1 MWWFRRP
8 SKGARRRKSLEIA
21 IGFGSNRFMGVIR
34 IFSAG
39 SRSRKH
45 GPLLALAVTAFAS
58 MLVAPCAWAQA
69 LAPDLP
75 SVPAVELPNIP
86 TLKEYANPK
95 APGNNP
101 LTNEPELVLSAKL
114 SEDGETIGRGLVWRV
129 FSPEPGGDGKL
140 ALLATAKGGTTSF
153 NLAPGSYLVH
163 VAFGRAGATKRITM
177 TRAKRTE
184 TMILDA
190 GGVKL
195 NAVLSG
201 GARIPPD
208 QLRFS
213 IYENHEDAS
222 GERALIIPDVKPD
235 TVVRL
240 NTGTYQIVSNYGT
253 ANAVIR
259 ADIRVEAGK
268 ITEANVEHRAA
279 QLTLKLVR
287 EAGGEALADTAWSV
301 LTTSGDIV
309 RESVGAFASIVL
321 AEGEYIIIAK
331 NKDRIYQRDFKVVAG
346 HNQDVEVVASEGAS
360 AATTTDQPAGG
371 DEPLD

>member
-1 MWWFRRP
+1 M
-8 SKGARRRKSLEIA
+8 GAANNSRVGRKAFKCGHVRIA
-21 IGFGSNRFMGVIR
+21 ILF
-34 IFSAG
+34 A
-39 SRSRKH
+39 
-45 GPLLALAVTAFAS
+45 ALAINVSDA
-58 MLVAPCAWAQA
+58 LAQA

-75 SVPAVELPNIP
+75 QTPTVELPTIP
-86 TLKEYANPK
+86 NLREYANPK
-95 APGNNP
+95 APANNP
-101 LTNEPELVLSAKL
+101 LANEPELMLSAKL
-114 SEDGETIGRGLVWRV
+114 SDDGGAISRGLVWRV
-129 FSPEPGGDGKL
+129 FAPEPGADGKL

-177 TRAKRTE
+177 TRAKRSE

-201 GARIPPD
+201 GGRIPPD

-213 IYENHEDAS
+213 IYEDHEDS
-222 GERALIIPDVKPD
+222 NGERALIIPDVKPD

-287 EAGGEALADTAWSV
+287 EQGGEALADTAWSV

-321 AEGEYIIIAK
+321 AEGDYVIIAK
-331 NKDRIYQRDFKVVAG
+331 NKDKIYQRDFKVVAG
-346 HNQDVEVVASEGAS
+346 RNQDVEVVASEGAATATS
-360 AATTTDQPAGG
+360 ASQPADGE
-371 DEPLD
+371 EPLD

>member
-1 MWWFRRP
+1 MHA
-8 SKGARRRKSLEIA
+8 S
-21 IGFGSNRFMGVIR
+21 GV
-34 IFSAG
+34 SAQ
-39 SRSRKH
+39 S
-45 GPLLALAVTAFAS
+45 
-58 MLVAPCAWAQA
+58 

-75 SVPAVELPNIP
+75 QTPAVELPMIP
-86 TLKEYANPK
+86 NLREYANPK
-95 APGNNP
+95 APANNP
-101 LTNEPELVLSAKL
+101 LANEPELVLSAKL
-114 SEDGETIGRGLVWRV
+114 SEEGNPIGRGLVWRV
-129 FSPEPGGDGKL
+129 FAPEPSGDGKL

-177 TRAKRTE
+177 TRSKRSE

-213 IYENHEDAS
+213 IYEDHEDTN

-287 EAGGEALADTAWSV
+287 EQGGEALADTAWSV

-321 AEGEYIIIAK
+321 AEGDYVIIAK
-331 NKDRIYQRDFKVVAG
+331 NKDKIYQRDFKVVAG
-346 HNQDVEVVASEGAS
+346 RNQDVEVVAAEGA
-360 AATTTDQPAGG
+360 ATATSTSQPADGE
-371 DEPLD
+371 EPLD

>member
-1 MWWFRRP
+1 MGKFFNQQ
-8 SKGARRRKSLEIA
+8 AA
-21 IGFGSNRFMGVIR
+21 IGSG
-34 IFSAG
+34 
-39 SRSRKH
+39 KH
-45 GPLLALAVTAFAS
+45 RQLLVALAVSLLAPANLFAGS
-58 MLVAPCAWAQA
+58 ASAQS
-69 LAPDLP
+69 LAPDVKLP
-75 SVPAVELPNIP
+75 AIPAIN
-86 TLKEYANPK
+86 EYANPK
-95 APGNNP
+95 APANNP
-101 LTNEPELVLSAKL
+101 IANEPELVLSAKL
-114 SEDGETIGRGLVWRV
+114 AENGENIGRGLVWRV
-129 FSPEPGGDGKL
+129 FSPEPDPDGKL
-140 ALLATAKGGTTSF
+140 QLLATSKGGTTSF

-177 TRAKRTE
+177 TRAKRNE

-201 GARIPPD
+201 GGRIPQD

-213 IYENHEDAS
+213 IYEDHEDAT
-222 GERALIIPDVKPD
+222 GERALIIPDVKPES
-235 TVVRL
+235 VVRL
-240 NTGTYQIVSNYGT
+240 NAGTYQIVSNYGT

-279 QLTLKLVR
+279 QLTMKLVR
-287 EAGGEALADTAWSV
+287 ENGGEALADTAWSV

-331 NKDRIYQRDFKVVAG
+331 NKDKIYQRDFKVVAG
-346 HNQDVEVVASEGAS
+346 RNQDVEVLATGGAS
-360 AATTTDQPAGG
+360 AASTANQPVGG

>member
-1 MWWFRRP
+1 MGKFFNQQ
-8 SKGARRRKSLEIA
+8 AA
-21 IGFGSNRFMGVIR
+21 IGSGKHRQLLVALAMSLLAPANLF
-34 IFSAG
+34 AG
-39 SRSRKH
+39 S
-45 GPLLALAVTAFAS
+45 AS
-58 MLVAPCAWAQA
+58 AQS
-69 LAPDLP
+69 LAPE
-75 SVPAVELPNIP
+75 VKMPAIP
-86 TLKEYANPK
+86 AINEYANPK
-95 APGNNP
+95 APANNP
-101 LTNEPELVLSAKL
+101 IANEPELVLSAKL
-114 SEDGETIGRGLVWRV
+114 AENGENIGRGLVWRI
-129 FSPEPGGDGKL
+129 FSPEPDPDGKL
-140 ALLATAKGGTTSF
+140 QLLATSKGGTTSF

-177 TRAKRTE
+177 TRAKRNE

-201 GARIPPD
+201 GGRIPQD

-213 IYENHEDAS
+213 IYEDHEDAT
-222 GERALIIPDVKPD
+222 GERALIIPDVKPES
-235 TVVRL
+235 VVRL
-240 NTGTYQIVSNYGT
+240 NAGTYQIVSNYGT

-279 QLTLKLVR
+279 QLTMKLVR
-287 EAGGEALADTAWSV
+287 ENGGEALADTAWSV

-331 NKDRIYQRDFKVVAG
+331 NKDKIYQRDFKVVAG
-346 HNQDVEVVASEGAS
+346 RNQDVEVLATGGAS
-360 AATTTDQPAGG
+360 AASTANQPVGG

>member
-1 MWWFRRP
+1 M
-8 SKGARRRKSLEIA
+8 GAYQYI
-21 IGFGSNRFMGVIR
+21 N
-34 IFSAG
+34 AG
-39 SRSRKH
+39 SKAVMGKRALGSIV
-45 GPLLALAVTAFAS
+45 LACLMAA
-58 MLVAPCAWAQA
+58 APRAGAQA

-75 SVPAVELPNIP
+75 QAPAVELPSIP
-86 TLKEYANPK
+86 NLNEYANPK
-95 APGNNP
+95 ARANNP
-101 LTNEPELVLSAKL
+101 IISEPELVLSAKL
-114 SEDGETIGRGLVWRV
+114 SEESDPIGRGLVWRV
-129 FSPEPGGDGKL
+129 FSPEAGDDGKL

-177 TRAKRTE
+177 TRAKRSE

-201 GARIPPD
+201 GGRIPPD

-213 IYENHEDAS
+213 IYEDHEDS
-222 GERALIIPDVKPD
+222 NGERALIIPDVKPD
-235 TVVRL
+235 SVVRL

-268 ITEANVEHRAA
+268 LTEANVEHRAA

-287 EAGGEALADTAWSV
+287 EAGGEAMADTAWSV

-321 AEGEYIIIAK
+321 AEGEYVIIAK

-346 HNQDVEVVASEGAS
+346 QNQDVEVLAKDGAS
-360 AATTTDQPAGG
+360 TAAVADQPAGG
-371 DEPLD
+371 EEPLD

>member
-1 MWWFRRP
+1 
-8 SKGARRRKSLEIA
+8 
-21 IGFGSNRFMGVIR
+21 
-34 IFSAG
+34 
-39 SRSRKH
+39 
-45 GPLLALAVTAFAS
+45 
-58 MLVAPCAWAQA
+58 
-69 LAPDLP
+69 
-75 SVPAVELPNIP
+75 
-86 TLKEYANPK
+86 
-95 APGNNP
+95 
-101 LTNEPELVLSAKL
+101 
-114 SEDGETIGRGLVWRV
+114 
-129 FSPEPGGDGKL
+129 
-140 ALLATAKGGTTSF
+140 LLATAKGGTTSF

-177 TRAKRTE
+177 TRAKRAE

-201 GARIPPD
+201 GGRIPPD

-213 IYENHEDAS
+213 IYEDHEDAS

-259 ADIRVEAGK
+259 SDIRVEAGK

-346 HNQDVEVVASEGAS
+346 RNQDVEVVATEGAS

-371 DEPLD
+371 EEPLD